1 MIDTLKFARH
11 MQERGGMTKEA
22 AEALAEGINEAAIDQ
37 LVTKQE
43 LKLAV
48 SELKNTVWGA
58 AFSIVLALGVLQHFL
73 R

>member
-1 MIDTLKFARH
+1 MI
-11 MQERGGMTKEA
+11 
-22 AEALAEGINEAAIDQ
+22 GINEAAIDQ

-48 SELKNTVWGA
+48 SELKNTIWGA
-58 AFSIVLALGVLQHFL
+58 AFSIVLALGILQHFL